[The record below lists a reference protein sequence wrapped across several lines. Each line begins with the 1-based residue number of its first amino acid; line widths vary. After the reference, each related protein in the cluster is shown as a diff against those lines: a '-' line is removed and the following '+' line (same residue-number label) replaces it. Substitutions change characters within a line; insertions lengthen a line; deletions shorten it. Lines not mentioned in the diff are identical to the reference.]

1 MVVQI
6 DIDMVVQVDID
17 LIVQEGIDLFVQ
29 DDIVGSDCFDID
41 FVVAKN

>member
-41 FVVAKN
+41 FFVDKN